1 MHKETASGRR
11 HITTPPPT
19 ILSTTQF
26 LSVSGTA
33 HTQPKPPSRCLAKL
47 VTDDSDWAFS
57 IQATRQAD
65 DCYLSRARHLG
76 YKRSK
81 STTHPGRSL
90 VKIEGCDDVE
100 AARYVPRSTDS
111 RNVRAFINRRSFYLG
126 KKAAYIYKAQKQ
138 IRGTKTRVIW
148 GKVVRSHGS
157 SGVVQARFSVP
168 LPAKSFGA
176 SLRIMLYPSA
186 I

>member
-1 MHKETASGRR
+1 M
-11 HITTPPPT
+11 
-19 ILSTTQF
+19 
-26 LSVSGTA
+26 
-33 HTQPKPPSRCLAKL
+33 PSEAGHRLYVK
-47 VTDDSDWAFS
+47 
-57 IQATRQAD
+57 
-65 DCYLSRARHLG
+65 ARHLG

-100 AARYVPRSTDS
+100 AAR
-111 RNVRAFINRRSFYLG
+111 FYLG

>member
-1 MHKETASGRR
+1 MGTSYLS
-11 HITTPPPT
+11 PPT

-26 LSVSGTA
+26 LSVSGTST
-33 HTQPKPPSRCLAKL
+33 HTTETTIKMPSEAGHRLYVK
-47 VTDDSDWAFS
+47 
-57 IQATRQAD
+57 
-65 DCYLSRARHLG
+65 ARHLG

-81 STTHPGRSL
+81 HTTHPNRSL

-100 AARYVPRSTDS
+100 AAR
-111 RNVRAFINRRSFYLG
+111 FYLG
-126 KKAAYIYKAQKQ
+126 KKAAFVYKAPKQ
-138 IRGTKTRVIW
+138 IRGTKIRVIW

-157 SGVVQARFSVP
+157 SGVVQARFAVP
-168 LPAKSFGA
+168 LPTKSFGA